1 MNQPLIA
8 TTLFNKTTQSIR
20 YLFIVRS
27 LLTGLLIPL
36 GFSPFHLPGLA
47 IVSLAL
53 LFIQL
58 RDKTS
63 KQSFFIGFF
72 FGLGF
77 LSLGVSW
84 VHVSIHQYGHL
95 NIILSA
101 FITFIF
107 ISYLAIFPALAA
119 LCYQKI
125 ALKNKL
131 NCTQCV
137 IASSRLFNCFLF
149 SSLWCLS
156 EFLRANVM
164 GGFPWLLIGFGQI
177 DTPLRYFL
185 PLFGVYGVSFIA
197 CFAATLLA
205 CGMKATRSKRYF
217 WIIPFIILMVSPS
230 LLKSIQWTS
239 IRSTPISVG
248 VIQANLS
255 MRDKWDESLFW
266 ALLEQY
272 QRYIEQL
279 VGKKQIIVMP
289 ESAIPVPINYVSDFL
304 DNLDHQANQNKSAI
318 LLGIPQPTS
327 VDSSAYY
334 NTLTT
339 LGSAQGR
346 YLKQHLVPFGEFI
359 PKPFQAISDWL
370 ALPVANLKSGHHHQ
384 SLITV
389 HDHPVATLICYELAY
404 PNLLRLQLPQAEW
417 IVSISDDGW
426 FGHSLAMHQQL
437 QMAQVLSLQ
446 TGRFQIVAN
455 NDGLSSIINSDGQI
469 ISSLPAFSSGI
480 LESEITPATGAT
492 PWVRFGDRP
501 VLMVSMLITVC
512 FFGSSC
518 YLRRRRSIQTEKI
531 DLATI

>member
-1 MNQPLIA
+1 MNQPLIE

-27 LLTGLLIPL
+27 LLTGLFIPL
-36 GFSPFHLPGLA
+36 GFAPFHLPGLA
-47 IVSLAL
+47 IVGLAL

-58 RDKTS
+58 NNKTA
-63 KQSFFIGFF
+63 KQSFLIGFS
-72 FGLGF
+72 FGLGC
-77 LSLGVSW
+77 LSFGVSW

-95 NIILSA
+95 NFILSA
-101 FITFIF
+101 FITFVF
-107 ISYLAIFPALAA
+107 ISYLAIFPALAT

-125 ALKNKL
+125 AIKNKL
-131 NCTQCV
+131 
-137 IASSRLFNCFLF
+137 LFNCFLF

-156 EFLRANVM
+156 EFLRANLM

-197 CFAATLLA
+197 CIAATLLA
-205 CGMKATRSKRYF
+205 CGMKATRSRRYH
-217 WIIPFIILMVSPS
+217 WIIPFIILMIGPT
-230 LLKSIQWTS
+230 LLKNIQWTS

-304 DNLDHQANQNKSAI
+304 DNLDYQANQNKSAI

-339 LGSAQGR
+339 LGFAQGT

-359 PKPFQAISDWL
+359 PQPFQVISDWL
-370 ALPVANLKSGHHHQ
+370 ALPVANLKSGHPHQ

-404 PNLLRLQLPQAEW
+404 PNLLRLQLPQAQW

-469 ISSLPAFSSGI
+469 IASLPAYSSGI
-480 LESEITPATGAT
+480 LESEINPATGAT

-501 VLMVSMLITVC
+501 VLMISLLIMLVA
-512 FFGSSC
+512 FVV
-518 YLRRRRSIQTEKI
+518 RRQT
-531 DLATI
+531 LL